1 MRISWNWTKGGMM
14 GGLRMSLSNL
24 ERIRDSSEVDIEARE
39 AAAEAV
45 RKMWLVGEILSKQ
58 RFPL

>member
-1 MRISWNWTKGGMM
+1 MRISWNWTRGGMM
-14 GGLRMSLSNL
+14 GGLRMALANL
-24 ERIRDSSEVDIEARE
+24 ERIRDNREVHIEARE

-45 RKMWLVGEILSKQ
+45 RKMRLVGEILAKQ